1 MDTIQE
7 TFGIFPKRAILNI
20 NLECQNCAGHGFDID
35 PNTLETINCD
45 ECDGSG
51 FYFQQSIQL
60 GDK

>member
-35 PNTLETINCD
+35 PNTLETINCE
-45 ECDGSG
+45 ECKGSG
-51 FYFQQSIQL
+51 FYFQQRFEL
-60 GDK
+60 GDD